1 MWDDK
6 TGTPAVA
13 VAEPA
18 EETPPLEATTD
29 ANGQS
34 DTPWRR
40 WEVGAYAGILIL
52 ALALRLWD
60 LGGQAL
66 HHDESLHAVYSWY
79 LYDGRGYLHNPLMH
93 GPFQFFG
100 TAAIFWV
107 LWDSDFTARL
117 LPAIFGVILVGTPI
131 LLRPYLGRSGA
142 LITSVLLTLS
152 PSFLYFSRF
161 ARNDIYMAVWV
172 MLCIG
177 FIWRYLDSG
186 KARYLVG
193 TAAALALAF
202 STKEST
208 FIVVGVLGSY
218 LLIRAA
224 PDVFPWLIGRKSL
237 KSFSRSGD
245 LVVLIGTLTLPLTG
259 AGIAI
264 FQNTLGLTLANP
276 DSSVAPHGIPIGSGL
291 FVAFA
296 VVAVLLII
304 SPVIG
309 LRWKGNGALT
319 WLAFATAWGL
329 GLFLLMTAIS
339 TVRGNSIMEYYSLM
353 EYFPPLAVVG
363 LSVGAIGVGIWRKG
377 WWLVSFGVFFTIWAL
392 LHTTF
397 FTNPA
402 GLGTGIWQSL
412 GYWIVQQDVAR
423 GAQPWYYYILIG
435 LNYEFLAMVFGGIAI
450 LLFMRRGDSSSRS
463 SVYWTVVDFLRSHK
477 PWRFRHRNSTVRQ
490 DAARR
495 AQPWHYYILTG
506 QNYEFL
512 AMVLGNIAV
521 LLFTRRGDSFSRFL
535 VYWAVFNFLLYTYAS
550 EKMPWLLVGVSLP
563 FLVLAGKLL
572 GQLWDSKP
580 WAKPAL
586 PEPDPPIEGTEA
598 LDAETAPKPLPQ
610 RVHWPAIALSLSIG
624 LLTLATVWGLTQA
637 LPRENSFSASE
648 TAAVGLIIAVLL
660 ASSIYLLFKIGGNK
674 GRALLGLSLAVAMIA
689 VAVPSS
695 FRAAYAN
702 ADIPVEML
710 VYTQTAPDIPDI
722 MNNIERLGEETGKG
736 RDINVRVDSSDGYS
750 WPWAWYLRNY
760 SNVGYPCWSSDAGC
774 QSLTQSPEADVVL
787 LSARNQPALAR
798 YLTRFQEGER
808 YKHRWWFPE
817 NYREL
822 TPAKLASGFSSR
834 ESWCTVVSYFWNREM
849 PAGLG
854 SSDGYAYFPAGF
866 DTGPIGGDAANQSQC

>member
-1 MWDDK
+1 M
-6 TGTPAVA
+6 
-13 VAEPA
+13 
-18 EETPPLEATTD
+18 
-29 ANGQS
+29 
-34 DTPWRR
+34 
-40 WEVGAYAGILIL
+40 ILIL
-52 ALALRLWD
+52 SLVLRLWD

-117 LPAIFGVILVGTPI
+117 LPAIFGVVLVGTPI

-142 LITSVLLTLS
+142 LVTSVLLTLS

-172 MLCIG
+172 MLSIA

-186 KARYLVG
+186 KSRYLVG
-193 TAAALALAF
+193 LAAALALSF

-224 PDVFPWLIGRKSL
+224 RDVFPWLIGRKPL
-237 KSFSRSGD
+237 KNFSRSGD

-296 VVAVLLII
+296 VVAALFII
-304 SPVIG
+304 SPLIG
-309 LRWKGNGALT
+309 LRWKGNGALA
-319 WLAFATAWGL
+319 WLAFAVAWGL
-329 GLFLLMTAIS
+329 GLFLLMMGIGAI
-339 TVRGNSIMEYYSLM
+339 TGNSLM
-353 EYFPPLAVVG
+353 EYFPPVAVVG

-377 WWLVSFGVFFTIWAL
+377 WWLASFGVFFTIWAL

-450 LLFMRRGDSSSRS
+450 LM
-463 SVYWTVVDFLRSHK
+463 
-477 PWRFRHRNSTVRQ
+477 
-490 DAARR
+490 
-495 AQPWHYYILTG
+495 
-506 QNYEFL
+506 
-512 AMVLGNIAV
+512 
-521 LLFTRRGDSFSRFL
+521 FTRRGDSFSRFL
-535 VYWAVFNFLLYTYAS
+535 VYWAVVNFLLYTYAS
-550 EKMPWLLVGVSLP
+550 EKMPWLLVNVSLP

-586 PEPDPPIEGTEA
+586 PEPDPQVEGTEA
-598 LDAETAPKPLPQ
+598 TEALDTETAPQPLPQ

-624 LLTLATVWGLTQA
+624 FLVLATVWGLTQA
-637 LPRENSFSASE
+637 LPRENSFSTTE

-674 GRALLGLSLAVAMIA
+674 GTVLVALSLAVAMTA

-710 VYTQTAPDIPDI
+710 VYTQTSPDIPDI

-736 RDINVRVDSSDGYS
+736 SDISVKVDSTDGYS

-760 SNVGYPCWSSDAGC
+760 SNVGYPCWSSDSGC

-822 TPAKLASGFSSR
+822 TPATLASGLSSR
-834 ESWCTVVSYFWNREM
+834 ESWCTVVSYFWNREV

-866 DTGPIGGDAANQSQC
+866 DTGPIGVEAAKQSQC

>member
-6 TGTPAVA
+6 TDAPAIA
-13 VAEPA
+13 VEEPM

-40 WEVGAYAGILIL
+40 WEIGAYVGILIL

-100 TAAIFWV
+100 TAAIFSV
-107 LWDSDFTARL
+107 LWDSDFTVRL
-117 LPAIFGVILVGTPI
+117 LPAMFGVILVGTPL

-172 MLCIG
+172 MLLIG
-177 FIWRYLDSG
+177 FIWRYMDSG
-186 KARYLVG
+186 KPRYLVG
-193 TAAALALAF
+193 IAAALALSF

-224 PDVFPWLIGRKSL
+224 RDVFPWLIGRKSL
-237 KSFSRSGD
+237 KSFSRPGD
-245 LVVLIGTLTLPLTG
+245 LVVLIGTLTLPLAG
-259 AGIAI
+259 ASIGI
-264 FQNTLGLTLANP
+264 FQNVLGLTLTNP
-276 DSSVAPHGIPIGSGL
+276 DTSVAPHGLPIGSGL

-296 VVAVLLII
+296 VVVVVLITSL
-304 SPVIG
+304 VIG
-309 LRWKGNGALT
+309 LRWKGNGALE
-319 WLAFATAWGL
+319 WLAFAAEWGM

-339 TVRGNSIMEYYSLM
+339 VVSGNSQMEYYSLL

-363 LSVGAIGVGIWRKG
+363 ISVGAIGVGIWRKG

-412 GYWIVQQDVAR
+412 GYWIEQQGVGR
-423 GAQPWYYYILIG
+423 GNQPWYYYIVIG
-435 LNYEFLAMVFGGIAI
+435 LNYEFLAMLLGG
-450 LLFMRRGDSSSRS
+450 
-463 SVYWTVVDFLRSHK
+463 
-477 PWRFRHRNSTVRQ
+477 
-490 DAARR
+490 
-495 AQPWHYYILTG
+495 
-506 QNYEFL
+506 
-512 AMVLGNIAV
+512 IAV
-521 LLFTRRGDSFSRFL
+521 LLFARRGDSFSRFL
-535 VYWAVFNFLLYTYAS
+535 VYWAVLNFLLYTYAS

-580 WAKPAL
+580 WMKTAL
-586 PEPDPPIEGTEA
+586 PEPEPPVEGTDE
-598 LDAETAPKPLPQ
+598 LDREPEPQPLPQ

-624 LLTLATVWGLTQA
+624 LLALATVWGLAQA
-637 LPRENSFSASE
+637 LPGGTSSSMTE
-648 TAAVGLIIAVLL
+648 TAAAGLIVAILL
-660 ASSIYLLFKIGGNK
+660 AISIYLWFKTGGSK
-674 GRALLGLSLAVAMIA
+674 GRALIGLSLALAMTA

-722 MNNIERLGEETGKG
+722 MGNIERLGEDTGKG
-736 RDINVRVDSSDGYS
+736 RDVSVRVDSTDGYS

-760 SNVGYPCWSSDAGC
+760 RNVSYPCWSNDAGC
-774 QSLTQSPEADVVL
+774 QSLTESPEADVVL
-787 LSARNQPALAR
+787 LAARNQPALAR
-798 YLTRFQEGER
+798 HLTRFQEGER

-817 NYREL
+817 NYRDL
-822 TPAKLASGFSSR
+822 TPAKLASGFSSK
-834 ESWCTVVSYFWNREM
+834 ESWCTVVSYFWNREV
-849 PAGLG
+849 PTGLG

-866 DTGPIGGDAANQSQC
+866 DLEPIGVEEANLSQC

>member
-6 TGTPAVA
+6 TDTPAIA
-13 VAEPA
+13 VEEPVV
-18 EETPPLEATTD
+18 ETPPQEATTD

-40 WEVGAYAGILIL
+40 WEIGAYAGILIL

-100 TAAIFWV
+100 TAAIYWI

-117 LPAIFGVILVGTPI
+117 LPAIFGVILVGTPL

-172 MLCIG
+172 MLLIG
-177 FIWRYLDSG
+177 FIWRYMDSG
-186 KARYLVG
+186 KARYLIG
-193 TAAALALAF
+193 IAAALALAF

-208 FIVVGVLGSY
+208 FLVVGVLGSY
-218 LLIRAA
+218 LLIRAVR
-224 PDVFPWLIGRKSL
+224 DVFPWLIGRKSL
-237 KSFSRSGD
+237 KSFSRPGD

-259 AGIAI
+259 ASIGI
-264 FQNTLGLTLANP
+264 FQGVLGLTLTNP
-276 DSSVAPHGIPIGSGL
+276 DSSVAPHGLPIGSGL

-296 VVAVLLII
+296 VVAVVLIT
-304 SPVIG
+304 SLVIG
-309 LRWKGNGALT
+309 LRWKGNGALE
-319 WLAFATAWGL
+319 WLAFAAAWGM

-339 TVRGNSIMEYYSLM
+339 TISNNSLMEYYGM
-353 EYFPPLAVVG
+353 MDYFPPLAVVG

-412 GYWIVQQDVAR
+412 GYWIEQQDVAR
-423 GAQPWYYYILIG
+423 GNQPWYYYIVIG
-435 LNYEFLAMVFGGIAI
+435 LNYEFLAMLFGGIAI
-450 LLFMRRGDSSSRS
+450 LLF
-463 SVYWTVVDFLRSHK
+463 
-477 PWRFRHRNSTVRQ
+477 
-490 DAARR
+490 A
-495 AQPWHYYILTG
+495 
-506 QNYEFL
+506 
-512 AMVLGNIAV
+512 
-521 LLFTRRGDSFSRFL
+521 RRGDSFSRFL
-535 VYWAVFNFLLYTYAS
+535 VYWAVLNFLFYTYAS

-580 WAKPAL
+580 WVRTAL
-586 PEPDPPIEGTEA
+586 PEPEPPVEVTEE
-598 LDAETAPKPLPQ
+598 LDTEPEPQPLPQ

-637 LPRENSFSASE
+637 LPSESSFSTTE
-648 TAAVGLIIAVLL
+648 TAAVGVIIALLL
-660 ASSIYLLFKIGGNK
+660 AISIYFLFRIGGNK
-674 GRALLGLSLAVAMIA
+674 GRALIGLSLALAMTA

-722 MNNIERLGEETGKG
+722 VNNIERLGEDTGKG
-736 RDINVRVDSSDGYS
+736 RDVSVRVDSTDGYS

-760 SNVGYPCWSSDAGC
+760 SNVSYPCWSNDAGC

-787 LSARNQPALAR
+787 LAARNQPALAR
-798 YLTRFQEGER
+798 HLTRFQEGER

-817 NYREL
+817 NYRDL
-822 TPAKLASGFSSR
+822 TPAKLASGFSSK
-834 ESWCTVVSYFWNREM
+834 ESWCTVVSYFWDREV
-849 PAGLG
+849 PTGLG

-866 DTGPIGGDAANQSQC
+866 DLEPIGVEEANQSQC

>member
-6 TGTPAVA
+6 TATPT
-13 VAEPA
+13 VAEPVG
-18 EETPPLEATTD
+18 ETPPPETPTD
-29 ANGQS
+29 VNGQNGAS
-34 DTPWRR
+34 WRR

-117 LPAIFGVILVGTPI
+117 LPAIFGVILVATPI

-172 MLCIG
+172 MLLIG

-193 TAAALALAF
+193 IAAALALAF

-218 LLIRAA
+218 LLIKAA
-224 PDVFPWLIGRKSL
+224 RDVFPWLIGRRSL
-237 KSFSRSGD
+237 KSFSRPGD

-259 AGIAI
+259 AIVGYPS
-264 FQNTLGLTLANP
+264 FQNMLGLTLANP

-296 VVAVLLII
+296 VVAVFSIA
-304 SPVIG
+304 SAVIG
-309 LRWKGNGALT
+309 LRWKGNGALA
-319 WLAFATAWGL
+319 WLAFAAAWGL
-329 GLFLLMTAIS
+329 GLLLLLTAIS
-339 TVRGNSIMEYYSLM
+339 TISGNSPMEYFSLI

-412 GYWIVQQDVAR
+412 GYWVVQQDVAR
-423 GAQPWYYYILIG
+423 GNQPWYYYIIIG
-435 LNYEFLAMVFGGIAI
+435 LNYEFLAMLLGGIAI
-450 LLFMRRGDSSSRS
+450 
-463 SVYWTVVDFLRSHK
+463 
-477 PWRFRHRNSTVRQ
+477 
-490 DAARR
+490 
-495 AQPWHYYILTG
+495 
-506 QNYEFL
+506 
-512 AMVLGNIAV
+512 

-535 VYWAVFNFLLYTYAS
+535 VYWAVLNFLLYTYAS

-563 FLVLAGKLL
+563 FLVLSGKLL

-580 WAKPAL
+580 WIKTAL
-586 PEPDPPIEGTEA
+586 PEPDPPVEGTEG
-598 LDAETAPKPLPQ
+598 LDTETEPQPLPQ
-610 RVHWPAIALSLSIG
+610 RVHWPAVALSLSIG
-624 LLTLATVWGLTQA
+624 LLVLATVWGLAQA
-637 LPRENSFSASE
+637 LPSETSFGASE

-660 ASSIYLLFKIGGNK
+660 ATSIYLWFKTGGSK
-674 GRALLGLSLAVAMIA
+674 GRALIGLSLALAMTA

-722 MNNIERLGEETGKG
+722 MGNIERLAEKTGKG
-736 RDINVRVDSSDGYS
+736 RDISVRVDSTDGYS

-760 SNVGYPCWSSDAGC
+760 SNVGYPCWSNDAGC

-787 LSARNQPALAR
+787 LAARNQPALAR

-822 TPAKLASGFSSR
+822 TPAKVASGFTSR
-834 ESWCTVVSYFWNREM
+834 ESWCTVTSYFWNRGV
-849 PAGLG
+849 PARLG

-866 DTGPIGGDAANQSQC
+866 DVEPIGVEEAKQSQC

>member
-1 MWDDK
+1 MWEHK
-6 TGTPAVA
+6 TYAPTVADVEAV
-13 VAEPA
+13 
-18 EETPPLEATTD
+18 EETTD
-29 ANGQS
+29 TNEQS

-40 WEVGAYAGILIL
+40 WEVGAYAGILVV
-52 ALALRLWD
+52 ALVLRLWD

-107 LWDSDFTARL
+107 LWDSDFTVRL
-117 LPAIFGVILVGTPI
+117 LPAVFGVILVGTPL

-142 LITSVLLTLS
+142 IITSILLTLS

-172 MLCIG
+172 MLLTA

-193 TAAALALAF
+193 IAAALALAF

-208 FIVVGVLGSY
+208 FLVVGVLGSY

-224 PDVFPWLIGRKSL
+224 RDVFPWLIGRKPL
-237 KSFSRSGD
+237 KSFSRPGD

-259 AGIAI
+259 AGIGI
-264 FQNTLGLTLANP
+264 FQDVLGLTLTNP
-276 DSSVAPHGIPIGSGL
+276 DTSVAPHGIPIGSGL

-296 VVAVLLII
+296 VVAAFSII

-309 LRWKGNGALT
+309 LRWKGNGALE
-319 WLAFATAWGL
+319 WLVFAVAWGL

-339 TVRGNSIMEYYSLM
+339 MVSGNSPMEYSSLM
-353 EYFPPLAVVG
+353 EYYPPLAVVG
-363 LSVGAIGVGIWRKG
+363 ISVGAVGVGIWRKG
-377 WWLVSFGVFFTIWAL
+377 WWLVSFGVFFTIWTL

-412 GYWIVQQDVAR
+412 GYWIEQQDVAR
-423 GAQPWYYYILIG
+423 GNQPWYYYILIS
-435 LNYEFLAMVFGGIAI
+435 LNYEFLAMLLGG
-450 LLFMRRGDSSSRS
+450 
-463 SVYWTVVDFLRSHK
+463 
-477 PWRFRHRNSTVRQ
+477 
-490 DAARR
+490 
-495 AQPWHYYILTG
+495 
-506 QNYEFL
+506 
-512 AMVLGNIAV
+512 IAV
-521 LLFTRRGDSFSRFL
+521 LLFAKRGDSFSRFL
-535 VYWAVFNFLLYTYAS
+535 VYWAVLNFLLYTYAS

-580 WAKPAL
+580 WMKTAL
-586 PEPDPPIEGTEA
+586 PEQEPEPPVEGTEE
-598 LDAETAPKPLPQ
+598 LDTEPEPQPLPQ
-610 RVHWPAIALSLSIG
+610 RVHWPAIALCLSIG
-624 LLTLATVWGLTQA
+624 LLVLATVWGLAQA
-637 LPRENSFSASE
+637 LPNETSFSMTE
-648 TAAVGLIIAVLL
+648 TAAVGLIIALLL
-660 ASSIYLLFKIGGNK
+660 AISIYLWFKTGGSK
-674 GRALLGLSLAVAMIA
+674 GRVLIGLSLALAMTA

-710 VYTQTAPDIPDI
+710 VYTQTAPDISDI
-722 MNNIERLGEETGKG
+722 MGNIERLAEETGKG
-736 RDINVRVDSSDGYS
+736 RDISVRVDSTDGYS
-750 WPWAWYLRNY
+750 WPWAWYLRDY
-760 SNVGYPCWSSDAGC
+760 RNVSYPCWSSDAGC
-774 QSLTQSPEADVVL
+774 QGLTQSPEADVVL
-787 LSARNQPALAR
+787 LAARNQPALAR

-834 ESWCTVVSYFWNREM
+834 ESWCTVVSYFWDREV
-849 PAGLG
+849 PTGLG

-866 DTGPIGGDAANQSQC
+866 DLEPIGVEEANQSQC

>member
-6 TGTPAVA
+6 TDTPFVS
-13 VAEPA
+13 VVEPM
-18 EETPPLEATTD
+18 EETPPQEAPTD
-29 ANGQS
+29 TNGRN
-34 DTPWRR
+34 DAPWHR
-40 WEVGAYAGILIL
+40 WEFGAYAVILIL
-52 ALALRLWD
+52 ALVLRLWD

-66 HHDESLHAVYSWY
+66 HHDESLHALYSWY

-117 LPAIFGVILVGTPI
+117 LPAIFGVVLVGTPL
-131 LLRPYLGRSGA
+131 LLRPYLGRNGA
-142 LITSVLLTLS
+142 LITAVLLTLS

-172 MLCIG
+172 MLLIG

-186 KARYLVG
+186 KSRYLVG
-193 TAAALALAF
+193 IAAVLALSF

-208 FIVVGVLGSY
+208 FIVVGILGSY

-224 PDVFPWLIGRKSL
+224 RDVFPWLIGRKSL

-264 FQNTLGLTLANP
+264 FQNVLGLTLANP

-296 VVAVLLII
+296 VVAALSII

-309 LRWKGNGALT
+309 LRWKGNGALI
-319 WLAFATAWGL
+319 WLAFAAAWGL
-329 GLFLLMTAIS
+329 GLFFLMMGIGAI
-339 TVRGNSIMEYYSLM
+339 TGNSLLEYY
-353 EYFPPLAVVG
+353 PPVAVVW
-363 LSVGAIGVGIWRKG
+363 LSAGAIGVGIWRKG

-423 GAQPWYYYILIG
+423 GNQPWYYYILIG
-435 LNYEFLAMVFGGIAI
+435 LNYEFPAMVFGGIAI
-450 LLFMRRGDSSSRS
+450 LL
-463 SVYWTVVDFLRSHK
+463 
-477 PWRFRHRNSTVRQ
+477 
-490 DAARR
+490 
-495 AQPWHYYILTG
+495 
-506 QNYEFL
+506 
-512 AMVLGNIAV
+512 LGGTAV
-521 LLFTRRGDSFSRFL
+521 SLFARRGDSFSRKLDLLAMFLGTFHSFL
-535 VYWAVFNFLLYTYAS
+535 VYWAVLNFLLYTYAS

-580 WAKPAL
+580 WVKTAL
-586 PEPDPPIEGTEA
+586 PEPEPPVEETEGLDIE
-598 LDAETAPKPLPQ
+598 AEPQPQPLTQ
-610 RVHWPAIALSLSIG
+610 RVYWPAIALSLSIG
-624 LLTLATVWGLTQA
+624 LLMFATVWGLAQA
-637 LPRENSFSASE
+637 LPSETSFSTTE
-648 TAAVGLIIAVLL
+648 TAAVGLIIALLL
-660 ASSIYLLFKIGGNK
+660 AISIYLLFKTGGNK
-674 GRALLGLSLAVAMIA
+674 GRALIGLSLAVAMMA

-736 RDINVRVDSSDGYS
+736 RDISVRVDSSDGYS
-750 WPWAWYLRNY
+750 WPWAWYLRDY
-760 SNVGYPCWSSDAGC
+760 RNVGYPCWSNDAGC
-774 QSLTQSPEADVVL
+774 QGLTQSPEADVVL
-787 LSARNQPALAR
+787 LAARNQPALAR
-798 YLTRFQEGER
+798 YLTRFQQGER

-822 TPAKLASGFSSR
+822 TPAKLTSGFSSR
-834 ESWCTVVSYFWNREM
+834 ESWCTVVSYFWDREV

-854 SSDGYAYFPAGF
+854 SSDAFAYFPAGF
-866 DTGPIGGDAANQSQC
+866 DLEPIGGDAANQSQC

>member
-6 TGTPAVA
+6 TSPPAIA

-40 WEVGAYAGILIL
+40 WEFGAYAAILIL

-264 FQNTLGLTLANP
+264 FQNVLGLTLANP

-296 VVAVLLII
+296 VVAALSII

-309 LRWKGNGALT
+309 LRWKGNGALA
-319 WLAFATAWGL
+319 WLAFSAAWGL
-329 GLFLLMTAIS
+329 GLFLLMTVIS
-339 TVRGNSIMEYYSLM
+339 TVSGNSLMEYYSLM
-353 EYFPPLAVVG
+353 EYFPPLALIG

-412 GYWIVQQDVAR
+412 GYWVVQQDVAR
-423 GAQPWYYYILIG
+423 GAQPWYYYIIIG
-435 LNYEFLAMVFGGIAI
+435 LNYEFLAMVFGGIAVLLFGLGVLVLTQHLLFGGIGI
-450 LLFMRRGDSSSRS
+450 LLFARSVRSCLSS
-463 SVYWTVVDFLRSHK
+463 
-477 PWRFRHRNSTVRQ
+477 
-490 DAARR
+490 
-495 AQPWHYYILTG
+495 
-506 QNYEFL
+506 
-512 AMVLGNIAV
+512 MVQFGGIAI
-521 LLFTRRGDSFSRFL
+521 LLFARSADSFSRFL
-535 VYWAVFNFLLYTYAS
+535 VYWAVLNFLLYTYAS

-586 PEPDPPIEGTEA
+586 PEPDPPIEETEA

-624 LLTLATVWGLTQA
+624 LLTLATVWGLTQV
-637 LPRENSFSASE
+637 LPRENSFSATE

-660 ASSIYLLFKIGGNK
+660 GSSIYLLFKIGGNK

-822 TPAKLASGFSSR
+822 TPAKVASGFSSR

>member
-6 TGTPAVA
+6 TDTPAIA
-13 VAEPA
+13 VEEPVV
-18 EETPPLEATTD
+18 ETPPQEATTD

-40 WEVGAYAGILIL
+40 WEIGAYAGILIL

-100 TAAIFWV
+100 TAAIYWI

-117 LPAIFGVILVGTPI
+117 LPAIFGVILVGTPL

-172 MLCIG
+172 MLLIA

-193 TAAALALAF
+193 IAAALALAF

-208 FIVVGVLGSY
+208 FLVVGVLGSY

-224 PDVFPWLIGRKSL
+224 RDVFPWLIGRKSL
-237 KSFSRSGD
+237 KSFSRPGD
-245 LVVLIGTLTLPLTG
+245 LVVLIGTLTLPLAG
-259 AGIAI
+259 ASIGL
-264 FQNTLGLTLANP
+264 FQDTLGLTLTNP
-276 DSSVAPHGIPIGSGL
+276 DSSVAAHGIPIGSGL

-296 VVAVLLII
+296 VVAIVLITSL
-304 SPVIG
+304 VIG
-309 LRWKGNGALT
+309 LRWKGNGTLE
-319 WLAFATAWGL
+319 WLVFAVAWGL

-339 TVRGNSIMEYYSLM
+339 TISNNSLMEYYRLM
-353 EYFPPLAVVG
+353 DYFPPLAVVG

-412 GYWIVQQDVAR
+412 GYWIEQQDVGR
-423 GAQPWYYYILIG
+423 GNQPWYYYIVIA
-435 LNYEFLAMVFGGIAI
+435 LNYEFLAMLLGG
-450 LLFMRRGDSSSRS
+450 
-463 SVYWTVVDFLRSHK
+463 T
-477 PWRFRHRNSTVRQ
+477 
-490 DAARR
+490 
-495 AQPWHYYILTG
+495 
-506 QNYEFL
+506 
-512 AMVLGNIAV
+512 AV
-521 LLFTRRGDSFSRFL
+521 LLFGGTAISLFARRGDSFSRKLDLLIMFLGDFRCFL
-535 VYWAVFNFLLYTYAS
+535 VYWAVLNFLVYTYAS

-580 WAKPAL
+580 WMKTAL
-586 PEPDPPIEGTEA
+586 PEPEPPVEGTEE
-598 LDAETAPKPLPQ
+598 LDTEPEPQPLPQ
-610 RVHWPAIALSLSIG
+610 RVHWPTIALSLSIG
-624 LLTLATVWGLTQA
+624 LLALATVWGLALA
-637 LPRENSFSASE
+637 LPSESSFSTTE
-648 TAAVGLIIAVLL
+648 TAAVGVVIAMLL
-660 ASSIYLLFKIGGNK
+660 AISIYLLFKTGGSK
-674 GRALLGLSLAVAMIA
+674 GRALIGLSLALAMAA

-722 MNNIERLGEETGKG
+722 VRNIERLGEDTGKG
-736 RDINVRVDSSDGYS
+736 RDVSVRVDSTDGYS

-760 SNVGYPCWSSDAGC
+760 RNVSYPCWSNDAGC
-774 QSLTQSPEADVVL
+774 QGLTESPEADVVL
-787 LSARNQPALAR
+787 LAARNQPALAR

-822 TPAKLASGFSSR
+822 TPAKLATGFTSR
-834 ESWCTVVSYFWNREM
+834 ESWCTVVSYFWDREV

-854 SSDGYAYFPAGF
+854 SSDGYVYFPTGF
-866 DTGPIGGDAANQSQC
+866 DVEPIGVEEANQSQC

>member
-1 MWDDK
+1 M
-6 TGTPAVA
+6 
-13 VAEPA
+13 
-18 EETPPLEATTD
+18 EATTD

-34 DTPWRR
+34 DAPWRR
-40 WEVGAYAGILIL
+40 WEVGAYAVILIL

-131 LLRPYLGRSGA
+131 LLRPYLGRSGV

-186 KARYLVG
+186 KPRYLVG
-193 TAAALALAF
+193 IAAALALSF

-224 PDVFPWLIGRKSL
+224 RDVFPWLIGRKSL

-264 FQNTLGLTLANP
+264 FQNVLGLTLANP

-296 VVAVLLII
+296 VVAALSII

-309 LRWKGNGALT
+309 LRWKGNGALA
-319 WLAFATAWGL
+319 WLAFAVAWGL
-329 GLFLLMTAIS
+329 GLFLLMTGIG
-339 TVRGNSIMEYYSLM
+339 TITGNSLM
-353 EYFPPLAVVG
+353 EYFPPVAVVG
-363 LSVGAIGVGIWRKG
+363 LSAGAIGVGIWRKG

-450 LLFMRRGDSSSRS
+450 LLFA
-463 SVYWTVVDFLRSHK
+463 
-477 PWRFRHRNSTVRQ
+477 RH
-490 DAARR
+490 
-495 AQPWHYYILTG
+495 
-506 QNYEFL
+506 
-512 AMVLGNIAV
+512 
-521 LLFTRRGDSFSRFL
+521 GDSFSRFL
-535 VYWAVFNFLLYTYAS
+535 VYWAVVNFLLYTYAS
-550 EKMPWLLVGVSLP
+550 EKMPWLLVNVSLP

-580 WAKPAL
+580 WVKPAL
-586 PEPDPPIEGTEA
+586 PEPERQVEETEE
-598 LDAETAPKPLPQ
+598 LDTEPEPQPLPQ

-624 LLTLATVWGLTQA
+624 FLVLATVWGLTQA
-637 LPRENSFSASE
+637 LPEETSFSTTE
-648 TAAVGLIIAVLL
+648 TAAVGLIIAMLL
-660 ASSIYLLFKIGGNK
+660 AISIYLLFKTGGNK
-674 GRALLGLSLAVAMIA
+674 GRALLGLSLAVAMTA

-695 FRAAYAN
+695 LRAAYAN

-736 RDINVRVDSSDGYS
+736 RDISIKVDSSDGYS
-750 WPWAWYLRNY
+750 WPWAWYLRDY
-760 SNVGYPCWSSDAGC
+760 RNVGYPCWSGDAGC

-787 LSARNQPALAR
+787 LSARNQPASAR

-822 TPAKLASGFSSR
+822 TPAKLASGLSSR

-866 DTGPIGGDAANQSQC
+866 DVEPIGVDAANQAQC

>member
-6 TGTPAVA
+6 TATPAVA
-13 VAEPA
+13 VAEPV
-18 EETPPLEATTD
+18 EETPPQEAKTNAT
-29 ANGQS
+29 GQS
-34 DTPWRR
+34 NTPWRR
-40 WEVGAYAGILIL
+40 WEIGAYAGILIL

-107 LWDSDFTARL
+107 LWDSDFTVRL
-117 LPAIFGVILVGTPI
+117 LPAMFGVILVGTPI

-172 MLCIG
+172 MLLIG

-193 TAAALALAF
+193 IAAALALAF

-208 FIVVGVLGSY
+208 FIVVGVLGIY

-224 PDVFPWLIGRKSL
+224 WDVLPWLIGRKSL
-237 KSFSRSGD
+237 KSFSRPGD
-245 LVVLIGTLTLPLTG
+245 LVVLIGTLTLPLAG
-259 AGIAI
+259 ASIAI
-264 FQNTLGLTLANP
+264 FQGTLGLTLANT

-296 VVAVLLII
+296 VVAVFSIT
-304 SPVIG
+304 SAVVG
-309 LRWKGNGALT
+309 LRWKGNGALA
-319 WLAFATAWGL
+319 WLAFAAVWGL
-329 GLFLLMTAIS
+329 GLLLLMTAIS
-339 TVRGNSIMEYYSLM
+339 TISGNSLLEYYSLM

-363 LSVGAIGVGIWRKG
+363 LSVGAIAVGIWRKG

-412 GYWIVQQDVAR
+412 GYWVVQQGVGR
-423 GAQPWYYYILIG
+423 GDQPWYYYIIIG
-435 LNYEFLAMVFGGIAI
+435 LNYEFLAMLLGGIAI
-450 LLFMRRGDSSSRS
+450 LLF
-463 SVYWTVVDFLRSHK
+463 
-477 PWRFRHRNSTVRQ
+477 
-490 DAARR
+490 A
-495 AQPWHYYILTG
+495 
-506 QNYEFL
+506 
-512 AMVLGNIAV
+512 
-521 LLFTRRGDSFSRFL
+521 RRGDSFSRFL
-535 VYWAVFNFLLYTYAS
+535 VYWAVLNFLLYTYAS

-580 WAKPAL
+580 WIKTAL
-586 PEPDPPIEGTEA
+586 PEPDPPVEGTEG
-598 LDAETAPKPLPQ
+598 LDTETEPQPLPQ
-610 RVHWPAIALSLSIG
+610 RVHWPAVALSLSIG
-624 LLTLATVWGLTQA
+624 LLVLATVWGLAQA
-637 LPRENSFSASE
+637 LPSE
-648 TAAVGLIIAVLL
+648 TAFGESEAAAVGLIIAVLL
-660 ASSIYLLFKIGGNK
+660 ATSIYLWFKTGGSK
-674 GRALLGLSLAVAMIA
+674 GRALIGLSLVLAMTA

-722 MNNIERLGEETGKG
+722 MGNIERLAEETGKG
-736 RDINVRVDSSDGYS
+736 RDISVKVDSTDGYS

-760 SNVGYPCWSSDAGC
+760 SNVGYPCWSNDAGC
-774 QSLTQSPEADVVL
+774 QGLTQSPEADVVL
-787 LSARNQPALAR
+787 LAARNQPALAR

-822 TPAKLASGFSSR
+822 TPAKVASGFTSR
-834 ESWCTVVSYFWNREM
+834 ESWCTVTSYFWNREV
-849 PAGLG
+849 PAELG

-866 DTGPIGGDAANQSQC
+866 DVEPIGVEEAKQSQC

>member
-6 TGTPAVA
+6 TGTPA
-13 VAEPA
+13 
-18 EETPPLEATTD
+18 
-29 ANGQS
+29 GQS
-34 DTPWRR
+34 DNPWRR

-100 TAAIFWV
+100 TAAIFWM
-107 LWDSDFTARL
+107 LWDSDFTVRL

-172 MLCIG
+172 MLLVG

-193 TAAALALAF
+193 MAAALALSF

-218 LLIRAA
+218 LLIKAA
-224 PDVFPWLIGRKSL
+224 RDVFPWLIGRKSL

-245 LVVLIGTLTLPLTG
+245 LVVLIGTLTLPLAG

-264 FQNTLGLTLANP
+264 FQNVLGLTLANP

-296 VVAVLLII
+296 VVAVFSIT
-304 SPVIG
+304 SAVIG
-309 LRWKGNGALT
+309 LRWKGNGALA
-319 WLAFATAWGL
+319 WLAFAAAWGL
-329 GLFLLMTAIS
+329 GLFLLLTAIS
-339 TVRGNSIMEYYSLM
+339 TIGGNSPMEYFSLM

-363 LSVGAIGVGIWRKG
+363 LSVGAIGVGFWRKG

-412 GYWIVQQDVAR
+412 GYWVVQQDVAR
-423 GAQPWYYYILIG
+423 GNQPWYYYIIIG
-435 LNYEFLAMVFGGIAI
+435 LNYEFLAMLLGG
-450 LLFMRRGDSSSRS
+450 
-463 SVYWTVVDFLRSHK
+463 
-477 PWRFRHRNSTVRQ
+477 
-490 DAARR
+490 
-495 AQPWHYYILTG
+495 
-506 QNYEFL
+506 
-512 AMVLGNIAV
+512 IAV

-535 VYWAVFNFLLYTYAS
+535 VYWAVLNFLLYTYAS

-580 WAKPAL
+580 WIKTAL
-586 PEPDPPIEGTEA
+586 PEPPVEGTEG
-598 LDAETAPKPLPQ
+598 LDTETEPQPLPQ

-624 LLTLATVWGLTQA
+624 LLVLATVWGLAQA
-637 LPRENSFSASE
+637 LPSETSFNTSE
-648 TAAVGLIIAVLL
+648 TAAVGLIIALLL
-660 ASSIYLLFKIGGNK
+660 ATSIYLWFKTGGSK
-674 GRALLGLSLAVAMIA
+674 GRTLIGLSLALAMTA

-722 MNNIERLGEETGKG
+722 MNNIERLAEETGKG
-736 RDINVRVDSSDGYS
+736 SDISVRVDSSDGYS

-760 SNVGYPCWSSDAGC
+760 RNVSYPCWSSDAGC
-774 QSLTQSPEADVVL
+774 QSLTQSPEADVIL
-787 LSARNQPALAR
+787 LAARNQPASAR

-817 NYREL
+817 NYRDL
-822 TPAKLASGFSSR
+822 TPAKVASGFTSK
-834 ESWCTVVSYFWNREM
+834 ESWCTVVSYFWNREV

-854 SSDGYAYFPAGF
+854 SSDGYVYFPTGF
-866 DTGPIGGDAANQSQC
+866 DVEPIGVEEANQSQC

>member
-6 TGTPAVA
+6 TGTPAIA
-13 VAEPA
+13 VVEPM

-29 ANGQS
+29 ANGRS
-34 DTPWRR
+34 DAPWRR
-40 WEVGAYAGILIL
+40 WEFGAYAVILIL
-52 ALALRLWD
+52 ALILRLWD

-186 KARYLVG
+186 KPRYLVG
-193 TAAALALAF
+193 IAAALALSF

-224 PDVFPWLIGRKSL
+224 RDVFPWLIGRKSL

-264 FQNTLGLTLANP
+264 FQNVLGLTLANP

-296 VVAVLLII
+296 VVAALSII

-329 GLFLLMTAIS
+329 GLFLLMTGIG
-339 TVRGNSIMEYYSLM
+339 TITGNSLMEYYSLM
-353 EYFPPLAVVG
+353 EYFPPVAVVG
-363 LSVGAIGVGIWRKG
+363 LSAGAIGVGIWRKG
-377 WWLVSFGVFFTIWAL
+377 WWLVSFGVFLTIWAL
-392 LHTTF
+392 LHTSF

-435 LNYEFLAMVFGGIAI
+435 LNYEFLAMLFGGIAI
-450 LLFMRRGDSSSRS
+450 LLF
-463 SVYWTVVDFLRSHK
+463 
-477 PWRFRHRNSTVRQ
+477 
-490 DAARR
+490 A
-495 AQPWHYYILTG
+495 
-506 QNYEFL
+506 
-512 AMVLGNIAV
+512 
-521 LLFTRRGDSFSRFL
+521 RRGDSFSRFL
-535 VYWAVFNFLLYTYAS
+535 VYWAVVNFLLYTYAS
-550 EKMPWLLVGVSLP
+550 EKMPWLLVNVSLP

-586 PEPDPPIEGTEA
+586 PEPGPPVEGTEE
-598 LDAETAPKPLPQ
+598 LDTEPEPQPLPQ

-624 LLTLATVWGLTQA
+624 SLMVVTIWGLAQA
-637 LPRENSFSASE
+637 LPSETSLSTTE
-648 TAAVGLIIAVLL
+648 TAAVGLIIAMLL
-660 ASSIYLLFKIGGNK
+660 AISIYLLFKTGGNK
-674 GRALLGLSLAVAMIA
+674 GRALLGLSLALAMTA

-695 FRAAYAN
+695 LRAAYAN

-736 RDINVRVDSSDGYS
+736 RDISIKVDSSDGYS
-750 WPWAWYLRNY
+750 WPWAWYLRDY
-760 SNVGYPCWSSDAGC
+760 RNVGYPCWSDDAGC

-787 LSARNQPALAR
+787 LSARNQPASAR

-817 NYREL
+817 NYRDL
-822 TPAKLASGFSSR
+822 TPAKLAAGFSSR
-834 ESWCTVVSYFWNREM
+834 ESWCTVVSYFWDREM

-866 DTGPIGGDAANQSQC
+866 DVEPIGGDAANQSQC

>member
-6 TGTPAVA
+6 TDTPAIA
-13 VAEPA
+13 VEEPVV
-18 EETPPLEATTD
+18 ETPPQEATTD

-40 WEVGAYAGILIL
+40 WEIGAYVGILIL

-107 LWDSDFTARL
+107 LWDSDFTVRL
-117 LPAIFGVILVGTPI
+117 LPAIFGVILVGTPL

-142 LITSVLLTLS
+142 LITSVLLTIS

-172 MLCIG
+172 MLLIA

-193 TAAALALAF
+193 IAAALALSF

-224 PDVFPWLIGRKSL
+224 RDVFPWLIGRKSL
-237 KSFSRSGD
+237 KSFSRPGD
-245 LVVLIGTLTLPLTG
+245 LVVLIGTLTLPLAG
-259 AGIAI
+259 ASIGI
-264 FQNTLGLTLANP
+264 FQNVLGLTLTNP
-276 DSSVAPHGIPIGSGL
+276 DTSVAPHGLPIGSGL

-296 VVAVLLII
+296 VVAVVLIT
-304 SPVIG
+304 SLVIG
-309 LRWKGNGALT
+309 LRWKGNGALE
-319 WLAFATAWGL
+319 WLAFAAAWGM

-339 TVRGNSIMEYYSLM
+339 TISGNSQMEYYSLLD
-353 EYFPPLAVVG
+353 YFPPIAVVG

-397 FTNPA
+397 FTNPT

-412 GYWIVQQDVAR
+412 GYWIEQQGVGR
-423 GAQPWYYYILIG
+423 GNQPWYYYIVIG
-435 LNYEFLAMVFGGIAI
+435 LNYEFLAMLLGGIAI
-450 LLFMRRGDSSSRS
+450 LLF
-463 SVYWTVVDFLRSHK
+463 
-477 PWRFRHRNSTVRQ
+477 
-490 DAARR
+490 A
-495 AQPWHYYILTG
+495 
-506 QNYEFL
+506 
-512 AMVLGNIAV
+512 
-521 LLFTRRGDSFSRFL
+521 RRGDSFSRFL
-535 VYWAVFNFLLYTYAS
+535 VYWAVLNFLLYTYAS

-580 WAKPAL
+580 WVRTAL
-586 PEPDPPIEGTEA
+586 PEPEPPVEGTEE
-598 LDAETAPKPLPQ
+598 LDTEPEPQPLPQ
-610 RVHWPAIALSLSIG
+610 RVHWPAIALCLSIG
-624 LLTLATVWGLTQA
+624 LLVLAMVWGLAQA
-637 LPRENSFSASE
+637 LPSEASSSTTE
-648 TAAVGLIIAVLL
+648 TAAVGLIIVMLL
-660 ASSIYLLFKIGGNK
+660 AISIYLWFKTGGSK
-674 GRALLGLSLAVAMIA
+674 GRALIGLSLALAMAA

-695 FRAAYAN
+695 FRAAFAN

-722 MNNIERLGEETGKG
+722 VNNIERLGEETGKG
-736 RDINVRVDSSDGYS
+736 RDVTVRVDSTDGYS
-750 WPWAWYLRNY
+750 WPWAWYLRDY
-760 SNVGYPCWSSDAGC
+760 RNVSYPCWSNDAGC

-787 LSARNQPALAR
+787 LAARNQPALAR

-822 TPAKLASGFSSR
+822 TPAKLATGFTSR
-834 ESWCTVVSYFWNREM
+834 ESWCTVVSYFWDREV
-849 PAGLG
+849 PTGLG
-854 SSDGYAYFPAGF
+854 SSDGYAYFPTGF
-866 DTGPIGGDAANQSQC
+866 DVEPIGVEEANQSQC

>member
-6 TGTPAVA
+6 TDTPAIA
-13 VAEPA
+13 IEEPVV
-18 EETPPLEATTD
+18 ETPPQEATTD

-40 WEVGAYAGILIL
+40 WEIGAYAGILIL

-107 LWDSDFTARL
+107 LWDSDFTVRL
-117 LPAIFGVILVGTPI
+117 LPAIFGVILVGTPL

-172 MLCIG
+172 MLLIA
-177 FIWRYLDSG
+177 FMWRYMDSG
-186 KARYLVG
+186 KPRYLVG
-193 TAAALALAF
+193 IAAALALAF

-208 FIVVGVLGSY
+208 FLVVGVLGSY

-224 PDVFPWLIGRKSL
+224 WDVFPWLIGRKSL
-237 KSFSRSGD
+237 KSFSRPGD
-245 LVVLIGTLTLPLTG
+245 LVVLIGTLTLPLAG
-259 AGIAI
+259 ASIGI
-264 FQNTLGLTLANP
+264 FQNVLGLTLTNP

-296 VVAVLLII
+296 VVAVVLTTSL
-304 SPVIG
+304 VIG
-309 LRWKGNGALT
+309 LRWKGNGALA
-319 WLAFATAWGL
+319 WLAFAAAWGM

-339 TVRGNSIMEYYSLM
+339 TISDNSLIEYYRM
-353 EYFPPLAVVG
+353 MDYFPPLAVVG

-412 GYWIVQQDVAR
+412 GYWIEQQDVGR
-423 GAQPWYYYILIG
+423 GNQPWYYYIVIA
-435 LNYEFLAMVFGGIAI
+435 LNYEFLAMLLGG
-450 LLFMRRGDSSSRS
+450 
-463 SVYWTVVDFLRSHK
+463 V
-477 PWRFRHRNSTVRQ
+477 
-490 DAARR
+490 
-495 AQPWHYYILTG
+495 
-506 QNYEFL
+506 
-512 AMVLGNIAV
+512 AV
-521 LLFTRRGDSFSRFL
+521 LLFARRGDSFSRFL
-535 VYWAVFNFLLYTYAS
+535 VYWAVLNFLLYTYAS

-580 WAKPAL
+580 WVKTAL
-586 PEPDPPIEGTEA
+586 PEPEPQVEVTEE
-598 LDAETAPKPLPQ
+598 LDTEPEPQPLPQ

-637 LPRENSFSASE
+637 LPSESSFSTTE
-648 TAAVGLIIAVLL
+648 TAAVGLIIALLL
-660 ASSIYLLFKIGGNK
+660 AISTYFLFKIGGNK
-674 GRALLGLSLAVAMIA
+674 GRALIGLSLALAMTA

-722 MNNIERLGEETGKG
+722 VNNIERLGEDTGKG
-736 RDINVRVDSSDGYS
+736 RDVSVRVDSTDGYS

-760 SNVGYPCWSSDAGC
+760 RNVSYPCWSNDAGC
-774 QSLTQSPEADVVL
+774 QSLTESPEADVVL
-787 LSARNQPALAR
+787 LAARNQPALAR

-822 TPAKLASGFSSR
+822 TPAKLVSGFSSK
-834 ESWCTVVSYFWNREM
+834 ESWCTVVSYFWDREV
-849 PAGLG
+849 PTGLG

-866 DTGPIGGDAANQSQC
+866 DLEPIGVEEANQSQC

>member
-6 TGTPAVA
+6 TATPT
-13 VAEPA
+13 VAEPV
-18 EETPPLEATTD
+18 EETPPPETPTD
-29 ANGQS
+29 VNGQS

-100 TAAIFWV
+100 TAATFWL
-107 LWDSDFTARL
+107 LWDSDFTVRL

-172 MLCIG
+172 MLLIG

-193 TAAALALAF
+193 IAAALALSF

-218 LLIRAA
+218 LLIKAA
-224 PDVFPWLIGRKSL
+224 RDVFPWLIGRKSL
-237 KSFSRSGD
+237 KSFSRPGD
-245 LVVLIGTLTLPLTG
+245 LVVLIGTLTLPLAG

-264 FQNTLGLTLANP
+264 FQDTLGLTLANP

-296 VVAVLLII
+296 VVAVFSIT
-304 SPVIG
+304 SAVIG
-309 LRWKGNGALT
+309 LRWKGNGALA
-319 WLAFATAWGL
+319 WLAFAAAWGL
-329 GLFLLMTAIS
+329 GLLLLLTAIS
-339 TVRGNSIMEYYSLM
+339 TISGNSPMEYFSLI

-363 LSVGAIGVGIWRKG
+363 LSIGAIGVGIWRKG

-412 GYWIVQQDVAR
+412 GYWVVQQDVAR
-423 GAQPWYYYILIG
+423 GNQPWYYYIIIG
-435 LNYEFLAMVFGGIAI
+435 LNYEFLAMLLGGIAI
-450 LLFMRRGDSSSRS
+450 
-463 SVYWTVVDFLRSHK
+463 
-477 PWRFRHRNSTVRQ
+477 
-490 DAARR
+490 
-495 AQPWHYYILTG
+495 
-506 QNYEFL
+506 
-512 AMVLGNIAV
+512 

-535 VYWAVFNFLLYTYAS
+535 VYWAVLNFLLYTYAS

-580 WAKPAL
+580 WIKTAL
-586 PEPDPPIEGTEA
+586 PEPDPPVEGTEG
-598 LDAETAPKPLPQ
+598 LDTETEPQPLPQ

-624 LLTLATVWGLTQA
+624 LLVLATVWGLAQA
-637 LPRENSFSASE
+637 LPSETSFGASE

-660 ASSIYLLFKIGGNK
+660 ATSIYLWFKTGGGK
-674 GRALLGLSLAVAMIA
+674 GRALIGLSLALAMTA

-722 MNNIERLGEETGKG
+722 MGNIERLAEETGKG
-736 RDINVRVDSSDGYS
+736 KDISVRVDSSDGYS

-760 SNVGYPCWSSDAGC
+760 SNVGYPCWSNDAGC

-787 LSARNQPALAR
+787 LAARNQPALAR

-822 TPAKLASGFSSR
+822 TPAKVASGFTSR
-834 ESWCTVVSYFWNREM
+834 ESWCTVTSYFWDREV

-866 DTGPIGGDAANQSQC
+866 DVEPIGVEEAKQSQC

>member
-6 TGTPAVA
+6 TDTPAVA
-13 VAEPA
+13 VVEPM
-18 EETPPLEATTD
+18 EKTPPMEPPTD
-29 ANGQS
+29 TNRQS

-40 WEVGAYAGILIL
+40 WEFGAYAVILIL
-52 ALALRLWD
+52 ALILRLWD

-66 HHDESLHAVYSWY
+66 HHDESLHALYSWY

-117 LPAIFGVILVGTPI
+117 LPAIFGVVLIGTPI
-131 LLRPYLGRSGA
+131 LLRPYLGRNGA
-142 LITSVLLTLS
+142 LITAVLLTLS

-172 MLCIG
+172 MLLIG

-186 KARYLVG
+186 KSRYLVG
-193 TAAALALAF
+193 IAAVLALSF

-208 FIVVGVLGSY
+208 FIVVGILGSY

-224 PDVFPWLIGRKSL
+224 RDVFPWLIGRKSL

-264 FQNTLGLTLANP
+264 FQNVLGLTLANP

-296 VVAVLLII
+296 VVAALSII
-304 SPVIG
+304 SLVIG
-309 LRWKGNGALT
+309 LRWESNGALI
-319 WLAFATAWGL
+319 WLAFALAWGL
-329 GLFLLMTAIS
+329 ALLFLMMGIGAI
-339 TVRGNSIMEYYSLM
+339 TGNSLM
-353 EYFPPLAVVG
+353 EYYPPVAVVG
-363 LSVGAIGVGIWRKG
+363 VSAGAIGIGIWRRG

-397 FTNPA
+397 FTNPIG
-402 GLGTGIWQSL
+402 GLGTGFWQSL
-412 GYWIVQQDVAR
+412 GYWIIQQDVAR
-423 GAQPWYYYILIG
+423 GNQPWYYYIIIG
-435 LNYEFLAMVFGGIAI
+435 LNYEFLAIVFGGIA
-450 LLFMRRGDSSSRS
+450 
-463 SVYWTVVDFLRSHK
+463 
-477 PWRFRHRNSTVRQ
+477 
-490 DAARR
+490 
-495 AQPWHYYILTG
+495 
-506 QNYEFL
+506 
-512 AMVLGNIAV
+512 V
-521 LLFTRRGDSFSRFL
+521 LLFARRGDSFSRFL
-535 VYWAVFNFLLYTYAS
+535 VYWAVLNFLLYTYAS

-580 WAKPAL
+580 WVKTAL
-586 PEPDPPIEGTEA
+586 PGPEPPVEETEGLDIE
-598 LDAETAPKPLPQ
+598 AEPQPQPLTQ
-610 RVHWPAIALSLSIG
+610 RVYWPAIALSLSIG
-624 LLTLATVWGLTQA
+624 LLMFATVWGLAQA
-637 LPRENSFSASE
+637 LPSETSFSTTE
-648 TAAVGLIIAVLL
+648 TAAVGLIIALLL
-660 ASSIYLLFKIGGNK
+660 AISIYLLLKTGGNK
-674 GRALLGLSLAVAMIA
+674 GRALIGLSLAVAMMA

-736 RDINVRVDSSDGYS
+736 RDISVRVDSSDGYS
-750 WPWAWYLRNY
+750 WPWAWYLRDY
-760 SNVGYPCWSSDAGC
+760 RNVGYPCWSNDAGC

-787 LSARNQPALAR
+787 LAARNQPALAR
-798 YLTRFQEGER
+798 YLTRFQQGER

-822 TPAKLASGFSSR
+822 TPAKLTSGFSSR
-834 ESWCTVVSYFWNREM
+834 ESWCTVVSYFWDREV

-854 SSDGYAYFPAGF
+854 SSDGFAYFPAGF
-866 DTGPIGGDAANQSQC
+866 DLEPIGGEAANQSQC

>member
-6 TGTPAVA
+6 TDAPAIDV
-13 VAEPA
+13 VEPV
-18 EETPPLEATTD
+18 EEAPPPEETTD
-29 ANGQS
+29 ANGRS
-34 DTPWRR
+34 DAPRRR
-40 WEVGAYAGILIL
+40 WEVGAYAAILIV

-100 TAAIFWV
+100 TAAIFWA

-172 MLCIG
+172 MLLIA

-193 TAAALALAF
+193 IAAALALAF
-202 STKEST
+202 STKESA
-208 FIVVGVLGSY
+208 FLVVGVLGSY

-224 PDVFPWLIGRKSL
+224 RDVFPWLIGRKSL
-237 KSFSRSGD
+237 KSFSRAGD
-245 LVVLIGTLTLPLTG
+245 LVVLIGALTLPLTG
-259 AGIAI
+259 ASIGI
-264 FQNTLGLTLANP
+264 FQNVLGLTLTNP
-276 DSSVAPHGIPIGSGL
+276 DSGVAAHGIPIGSGL

-296 VVAVLLII
+296 VVAIVLITSL
-304 SPVIG
+304 VIG
-309 LRWKGNGALT
+309 LRWKGNGTLT
-319 WLAFATAWGL
+319 WLAFAAAWGM

-339 TVRGNSIMEYYSLM
+339 TVRGDSLMEYYRLLG
-353 EYFPPLAVVG
+353 YFPPLALVG
-363 LSVGAIGVGIWRKG
+363 VSVGAIGVGIWRKG
-377 WWLVSFGVFFTIWAL
+377 WWLASFGVFFTIWAL

-412 GYWIVQQDVAR
+412 GYWIEQQDVAR

-435 LNYEFLAMVFGGIAI
+435 LNYEFLAMVFGGIAVLVFGGTAI
-450 LLFMRRGDSSSRS
+450 SLF
-463 SVYWTVVDFLRSHK
+463 
-477 PWRFRHRNSTVRQ
+477 
-490 DAARR
+490 A
-495 AQPWHYYILTG
+495 
-506 QNYEFL
+506 
-512 AMVLGNIAV
+512 
-521 LLFTRRGDSFSRFL
+521 RRGDSFSRKLDLLFMFLGDFRCFL
-535 VYWAVFNFLLYTYAS
+535 VYWAVLNFLLYTYAS

-580 WAKPAL
+580 WAKVAS
-586 PEPDPPIEGTEA
+586 PEPDLDPPPDLPVEEDVKPIAEPPPKQPLWGVDRRAAA
-598 LDAETAPKPLPQ
+598 L
-610 RVHWPAIALSLSIG
+610 ALSAG
-624 LLTLATVWGLTQA
+624 LLALAAVWGLART
-637 LPRENSFSASE
+637 LPVEDSFSATE
-648 TAAVGLIIAVLL
+648 TAAAGLIVAALL
-660 ASSIYLLFKIGGNK
+660 ASSIYLWFKTGVSRGA
-674 GRALLGLSLAVAMIA
+674 ALVGLSLALAMAA

-695 FRAAYAN
+695 FRASFAN

-710 VYTQTAPDIPDI
+710 VYTQTSPDIPDI
-722 MNNIERLGEETGKG
+722 VDNIERLAEETGKG
-736 RDINVRVDSSDGYS
+736 RDISIRVDSTDGYS

-760 SNVGYPCWSSDAGC
+760 NNVGYPCWSNDAGC
-774 QSLTQSPEADVVL
+774 QSLTQSPEADVAL
-787 LSARNQPALAR
+787 LAARNQPALAR
-798 YLTRFQEGER
+798 YFGRFQGQR

-817 NYREL
+817 NYRDL
-822 TPAKLASGFSSR
+822 TPDKLTSGLSSR
-834 ESWCTVVSYFWNREM
+834 ESWCTVVSYFWSREM

-854 SSDGYAYFPAGF
+854 SSDAYAYFPAGF
-866 DTGPIGGDAANQSQC
+866 DVEPFGVEEAKQSQC

>member
-6 TGTPAVA
+6 TDAPAIA
-13 VAEPA
+13 VEEPVEA
-18 EETPPLEATTD
+18 FPPPEATTD
-29 ANGQS
+29 TNGQS

-40 WEVGAYAGILIL
+40 WEISAYVGILIL

-100 TAAIFWV
+100 TAGIFWL

-117 LPAIFGVILVGTPI
+117 LPAMFGVILVGTPL

-142 LITSVLLTLS
+142 MITSVLLTLS

-172 MLCIG
+172 MLLIG
-177 FIWRYLDSG
+177 FIWRYMDSG
-186 KARYLVG
+186 KPRYLVG
-193 TAAALALAF
+193 IAAALALSF

-224 PDVFPWLIGRKSL
+224 RDVFPWLIGRKSL
-237 KSFSRSGD
+237 KSFSRPGD
-245 LVVLIGTLTLPLTG
+245 LVVLIGTLTLPLAG
-259 AGIAI
+259 ASIGI
-264 FQNTLGLTLANP
+264 FQNVLGLTLTNP
-276 DSSVAPHGIPIGSGL
+276 DTSVAPHGLPIGSGL

-296 VVAVLLII
+296 VVMVVLITSL
-304 SPVIG
+304 VIG
-309 LRWKGNGALT
+309 LRWKGNGALE
-319 WLAFATAWGL
+319 WLAFAAAWGM

-339 TVRGNSIMEYYSLM
+339 VVSGNSQMEYYSLL
-353 EYFPPLAVVG
+353 EYFPPIAVVG
-363 LSVGAIGVGIWRKG
+363 MSVGAIGVGIWRKG

-412 GYWIVQQDVAR
+412 GYWIEQQGVGR
-423 GAQPWYYYILIG
+423 GNQPWYYYIVIG
-435 LNYEFLAMVFGGIAI
+435 LNYEFLAMLLGG
-450 LLFMRRGDSSSRS
+450 
-463 SVYWTVVDFLRSHK
+463 
-477 PWRFRHRNSTVRQ
+477 
-490 DAARR
+490 
-495 AQPWHYYILTG
+495 
-506 QNYEFL
+506 
-512 AMVLGNIAV
+512 IAV
-521 LLFTRRGDSFSRFL
+521 LLFARRGDSFSRFL
-535 VYWAVFNFLLYTYAS
+535 VYWAVLNFLLYTYAS

-580 WAKPAL
+580 WMKTAL
-586 PEPDPPIEGTEA
+586 PEPEPPVEGTDE
-598 LDAETAPKPLPQ
+598 LDREPGPQPLPQ

-637 LPRENSFSASE
+637 LPSESSFSTTE
-648 TAAVGLIIAVLL
+648 TAAVGVIIALLL
-660 ASSIYLLFKIGGNK
+660 AISIYLLFRIGGNK
-674 GRALLGLSLAVAMIA
+674 GRALIGLSLALAMTA

-722 MNNIERLGEETGKG
+722 VNNIERLGEDTGKG
-736 RDINVRVDSSDGYS
+736 RDVSVRVDSTDGYS

-760 SNVGYPCWSSDAGC
+760 RNVSYPCWSNDAGC

-787 LSARNQPALAR
+787 LAARNQPTLAR

-817 NYREL
+817 NYRDL

-834 ESWCTVVSYFWNREM
+834 ESWCTVVSYFWDREV
-849 PAGLG
+849 PTGLG

-866 DTGPIGGDAANQSQC
+866 DLEPIGVEEADQSQC

>member
-1 MWDDK
+1 MLDDK
-6 TGTPAVA
+6 TDTPAIA
-13 VAEPA
+13 VEEPV

-34 DTPWRR
+34 DTSWRR
-40 WEVGAYAGILIL
+40 WEVGAYVAILVL

-79 LYDGRGYLHNPLMH
+79 LFDGRGYLHNPLMH

-107 LWDSDFTARL
+107 LWDSDFTVRL
-117 LPAIFGVILVGTPI
+117 LPAIFGVILVGTPL

-172 MLCIG
+172 MLLIG
-177 FIWRYLDSG
+177 FIWRYMDSG
-186 KARYLVG
+186 KPRYLVG
-193 TAAALALAF
+193 IAAALALSF

-224 PDVFPWLIGRKSL
+224 RDVFPWLIGRKSL
-237 KSFSRSGD
+237 KNFSRPGD

-259 AGIAI
+259 ASIGIV
-264 FQNTLGLTLANP
+264 QGVLGLTLTNP
-276 DSSVAPHGIPIGSGL
+276 DSGVAPHGIPIGSGL

-296 VVAVLLII
+296 VVAVVLIT
-304 SPVIG
+304 SLVIG
-309 LRWKGNGALT
+309 LRWKGNGALA
-319 WLAFATAWGL
+319 WLAFAAAWGM

-339 TVRGNSIMEYYSLM
+339 TVSDNSLM
-353 EYFPPLAVVG
+353 EYYRLMDYYPPLAVVG

-423 GAQPWYYYILIG
+423 GNQPWYYYIVIG
-435 LNYEFLAMVFGGIAI
+435 LNYEFLAMLFGGIAI
-450 LLFMRRGDSSSRS
+450 LLF
-463 SVYWTVVDFLRSHK
+463 
-477 PWRFRHRNSTVRQ
+477 
-490 DAARR
+490 A
-495 AQPWHYYILTG
+495 
-506 QNYEFL
+506 
-512 AMVLGNIAV
+512 
-521 LLFTRRGDSFSRFL
+521 RRGDSFSRFL
-535 VYWAVFNFLLYTYAS
+535 VYWAVLNFLLYTYAS

-580 WAKPAL
+580 WMKTAL
-586 PEPDPPIEGTEA
+586 PEPEPPVEGTEE
-598 LDAETAPKPLPQ
+598 LDTEPEPQPLPQ
-610 RVHWPAIALSLSIG
+610 QVHWPAIALSLSIG
-624 LLTLATVWGLTQA
+624 LLALATVWGLTQA
-637 LPRENSFSASE
+637 LPSESSFSTTE
-648 TAAVGLIIAVLL
+648 TAAVGMIIALLL
-660 ASSIYLLFKIGGNK
+660 AISIYFLFKIGGNK
-674 GRALLGLSLAVAMIA
+674 GRALIGLSLALAMAA

-722 MNNIERLGEETGKG
+722 VNNIERLGEDTGKG
-736 RDINVRVDSSDGYS
+736 RDVSVRVDSTDGYS

-760 SNVGYPCWSSDAGC
+760 RNVGYPCWSNDAGC

-787 LSARNQPALAR
+787 LAARNQPALAR

-822 TPAKLASGFSSR
+822 TPAKMASGFSSR
-834 ESWCTVVSYFWNREM
+834 ESWCTVVSYFWDREV
-849 PAGLG
+849 PTGLG

-866 DTGPIGGDAANQSQC
+866 DLEPIGVEEANQSKC